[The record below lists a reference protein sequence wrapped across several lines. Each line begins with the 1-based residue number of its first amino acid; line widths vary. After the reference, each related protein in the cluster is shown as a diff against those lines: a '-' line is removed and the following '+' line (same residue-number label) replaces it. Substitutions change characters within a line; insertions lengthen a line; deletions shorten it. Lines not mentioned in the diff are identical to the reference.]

1 MDAYRSDGRYIE
13 RPTFSAL
20 NPNRIQTSEYSYLIG
35 NPMLRPTYI
44 NKFSIT
50 LVYNFRYTLTV
61 GGNLHHDL
69 IRQFGKE
76 DAENSDISYVINEN
90 HNRENHWFVAITAPW
105 QPLNW
110 LNLNASFIGVR
121 QDIRMYREDDYFG
134 HFLYFANANATV
146 LLPSDYSLEAQYN
159 GVSRLYSGN
168 SGIDPRHTFN
178 LHLRKKWKDGRCVA
192 TLGVDNIFNRYNS
205 YFSNVPSYSSQNR
218 FELASAED

>member
-1 MDAYRSDGRYIE
+1 
-13 RPTFSAL
+13 
-20 NPNRIQTSEYSYLIG
+20 
-35 NPMLRPTYI
+35 
-44 NKFSIT
+44 
-50 LVYNFRYTLTV
+50 
-61 GGNLHHDL
+61 
-69 IRQFGKE
+69 
-76 DAENSDISYVINEN
+76 
-90 HNRENHWFVAITAPW
+90 
-105 QPLNW
+105 
-110 LNLNASFIGVR
+110 
-121 QDIRMYREDDYFG
+121 MYREDDYFG

-218 FELASAED
+218 FELKPQVSY

>member
-1 MDAYRSDGRYIE
+1 MDTKKIDLYA
-13 RPTFSAL
+13 
-20 NPNRIQTSEYSYLIG
+20 
-35 NPMLRPTYI
+35 
-44 NKFSIT
+44 
-50 LVYNFRYTLTV
+50 TV
-61 GGNLHHDL
+61 GGVADKCIAGAPDNSFKEEPIQLAVTAGIGITSVSYTHLDVYK
-69 IRQFGKE
+69 RQ

-90 HNRENHWFVAITAPW
+90 HNRENNWFVAITAPW

-192 TLGVDNIFNRYNS
+192 TLGVDNISVS
-205 YFSNVPSYSSQNR
+205 YTH
-218 FELASAED
+218 LASIFIPNPFKI